1 MIRKKKLFVRPK
13 KLYIKSR
20 IKEENSLLSRYG
32 LKNKKEI
39 WKTAAKINYF
49 RKMAMA
55 LAKLSAEKQ
64 QALFNKLKGL
74 GLKTETTA
82 DVLALKTE
90 DLLERRLPFIVFK
103 KGLAKTP
110 QHARQMVVHKKIL
123 IDDKTVN
130 VPSYTVS
137 INEES
142 AIKIRPT
149 KENKVQKNKAG
160 ATEATAQE
168 TTH

>member
-1 MIRKKKLFVRPK
+1 
-13 KLYIKSR
+13 
-20 IKEENSLLSRYG
+20 
-32 LKNKKEI
+32 
-39 WKTAAKINYF
+39 
-49 RKMAMA
+49 
-55 LAKLSAEKQ
+55 
-64 QALFNKLKGL
+64 
-74 GLKTETTA
+74 
-82 DVLALKTE
+82 LKTE

-149 KENKVQKNKAG
+149 KEKKVQKNKAG

>member
-137 INEES
+137 IN
-142 AIKIRPT
+142 
-149 KENKVQKNKAG
+149 
-160 ATEATAQE
+160 
-168 TTH
+168 

>member
-1 MIRKKKLFVRPK
+1 
-13 KLYIKSR
+13 
-20 IKEENSLLSRYG
+20 
-32 LKNKKEI
+32 
-39 WKTAAKINYF
+39 
-49 RKMAMA
+49 
-55 LAKLSAEKQ
+55 
-64 QALFNKLKGL
+64 
-74 GLKTETTA
+74 
-82 DVLALKTE
+82 
-90 DLLERRLPFIVFK
+90 
-103 KGLAKTP
+103 
-110 QHARQMVVHKKIL
+110 VHKKIL

-149 KENKVQKNKAG
+149 KEKKVQKNKAG

>member
-1 MIRKKKLFVRPK
+1 MIRKKKLFVRQK

-39 WKTAAKINYF
+39 WKTAAKINYL

-149 KENKVQKNKAG
+149 KEKKVQKNKAG